1 MMATTGDVN
10 SMKETAQKALQ
21 ANKDHQYALK
31 VYTER
36 LETELRTIDKLLVR
50 HIFTLIHS
58 FSSRW
63 LGRILLILRT
73 KMMSLNWMRA
83 VSCMSPIL

>member
-1 MMATTGDVN
+1 MEIVEVSNT
-10 SMKETAQKALQ
+10 KETAQKALQ

-50 HIFTLIHS
+50 CKLS
-58 FSSRW
+58 Y
-63 LGRILLILRT
+63 
-73 KMMSLNWMRA
+73 
-83 VSCMSPIL
+83 

>member
-1 MMATTGDVN
+1 MEIVEDGN

-21 ANKDHQYALK
+21 ANKEHQYALK

-50 HIFTLIHS
+50 RTLT
-58 FSSRW
+58 W
-63 LGRILLILRT
+63 LFFDQQ
-73 KMMSLNWMRA
+73 
-83 VSCMSPIL
+83 

>member
-1 MMATTGDVN
+1 MIGAQSVNNTTLATIEEPS
-10 SMKETAQKALQ
+10 SMKETASNALQ

-50 HIFTLIHS
+50 HTSTLIHY
-58 FSSRW
+58 
-63 LGRILLILRT
+63 
-73 KMMSLNWMRA
+73 
-83 VSCMSPIL
+83 